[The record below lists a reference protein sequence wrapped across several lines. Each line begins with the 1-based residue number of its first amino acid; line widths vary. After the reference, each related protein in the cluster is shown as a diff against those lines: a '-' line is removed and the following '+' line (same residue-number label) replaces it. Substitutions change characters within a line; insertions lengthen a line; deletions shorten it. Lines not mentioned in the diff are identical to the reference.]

1 MTKRPRPTLQQLFD
15 RQIRDLATILRP
27 ATIKTY
33 RCDAKNFLCYLQA
46 NHPEVSRPSQLRRDP
61 HILGWLRSLYEHR
74 PPLTNATRQGTIINV
89 RRLLQDLAGSDDPPR
104 ENLFVRGDY
113 PPNEKHLPRPL
124 SPEDDWRLQQQ
135 LSKRGNLRSKGLLL
149 LRATGMRIG
158 ECLKLTVDSM
168 RELGQNQWA
177 IRVPLGKLHTER
189 WVPVDE
195 DTCRIFRDI
204 LSLRSSGELTQGVET
219 SALLL
224 QHKERAVSYELM
236 RRELKAAA
244 REAGCSVRP
253 TLHQL
258 RHSYGTEMLR
268 AGASL
273 PVVKELLGHRSVEM
287 TMRYVQ
293 VSQIDLQREY
303 HRARQKMG
311 EFHVIPKLT
320 RPAVIPHWEAAWKG
334 GRRSQGSFESPQGD
348 EWPRE
353 SSCGRHIVGILKR
366 QSKNPAH
373 KFSPR
378 IIAGPAAAFLCIFV
392 IGRKELL
399 SCRTVGVRQRIGA
412 F

>member
-1 MTKRPRPTLQQLFD
+1 
-15 RQIRDLATILRP
+15 
-27 ATIKTY
+27 
-33 RCDAKNFLCYLQA
+33 
-46 NHPEVSRPSQLRRDP
+46 
-61 HILGWLRSLYEHR
+61 
-74 PPLTNATRQGTIINV
+74 
-89 RRLLQDLAGSDDPPR
+89 
-104 ENLFVRGDY
+104 
-113 PPNEKHLPRPL
+113 
-124 SPEDDWRLQQQ
+124 
-135 LSKRGNLRSKGLLL
+135 
-149 LRATGMRIG
+149 MRIG
-158 ECLKLTVDSM
+158 ECLKLTLDSM

-204 LSLRSSGELTQGVET
+204 LSLRSSGKLTQAVET

-224 QHKERAVSYELM
+224 QYKGRAVSYEIM

-258 RHSYGTEMLR
+258 RHSYATEMLR

-273 PVVKELLGHRSVEM
+273 PVVKELLGHRSLEM

-320 RPAVIPHWEAAWKG
+320 RPPVNPPLDA
-334 GRRSQGSFESPQGD
+334 
-348 EWPRE
+348 
-353 SSCGRHIVGILKR
+353 LR
-366 QSKNPAH
+366 QSLTD
-373 KFSPR
+373 
-378 IIAGPAAAFLCIFV
+378 AGHLMEMYRRNLDNEKIK
-392 IGRKELL
+392 RKLLRLANRLAKICAELKL
-399 SCRTVGVRQRIGA
+399 LDKAQQ
-412 F
+412 